1 MADPPTHGLSWP
13 FRNPTLD
20 VVIRVMAE
28 TGREMNTKFK
38 KTSKGGLAVSMV
50 ECGASYFCATD

>member
-1 MADPPTHGLSWP
+1 MGCHGP
-13 FRNPTLD
+13 FVTLD